1 MTALLQWSRA
11 TVLSLAEFEVSWD
24 LLGLGE
30 TPVQLDPPSP
40 GRTMEERRRIVA
52 GVAADLHRR
61 GLGDGRGPH
70 PVLAERLRLLATGDA
85 LDVRFRAGSLVA
97 AVAACHR
104 DRCTLAVRHAG
115 EIALL
120 DLHADQ
126 AGAALVELIGPV
138 EPGPGRA
145 VHLPAGLLDAARS
158 ASPRDRL
165 RFAEELVC
173 RGVDAQDAALLVQ
186 MCTGARDGGQLGAT
200 ARRSVGRRRASY
212 VIGVHRTDQGCYR
225 QVRRVRAG
233 QATVTVAPVSG
244 PELVDELAQLA
255 DSVSSRRVSGPLAR

>member
-11 TVLSLAEFEVSWD
+11 TVLSLAEFEVSWE
-24 LLGLGE
+24 LLRLGE
-30 TPVQLDPPSP
+30 TPVQLDPPSA

-52 GVAADLHRR
+52 EVTAGLHRR

-70 PVLAERLRLLATGDA
+70 PVLAERLRLLATGDE
-85 LDVRFRAGSLVA
+85 LDVRFRADTLVA

-120 DLHADQ
+120 DLHADE

-138 EPGPGRA
+138 VPGPGRA
-145 VHLPAGLLDAARS
+145 VHLPAGVLDAVRA
-158 ASPRDRL
+158 ASPRDPH
-165 RFAEELVC
+165 RFTEELIV
-173 RGVDAQDAALLVQ
+173 RGVDAQDATLLVQ
-186 MCTGARDGGQLGAT
+186 MCSGARHGGQLGAT
-200 ARRSVGRRRASY
+200 TRRTAGRRRAPH

-225 QVRRVRAG
+225 QVRRAVAG
-233 QATVTVAPVSG
+233 RATVTVAPVDG
-244 PELVDELAQLA
+244 PELVAELAALG
-255 DSVSSRRVSGPLAR
+255 SRGASGSLAR